1 MAVLAL
7 RCHDEAP
14 ILPRGDCVMR
24 KIGLLAV
31 ATLLAVAPLSVQAQT
46 AAPAPAAPAPA
57 ATPVPAAPT
66 TPAAPTAAAPAPAA
80 PAPVAAASPTVFGLP
95 PGQALAIGVGM
106 AAGGVGVGAL
116 AHGPF
121 STLIG
126 AAAGAL
132 IGDWWYASKPAG
144 GGPRR

>member
-1 MAVLAL
+1 
-7 RCHDEAP
+7 
-14 ILPRGDCVMR
+14 MR
-24 KIGLLAV
+24 TIGLLAMV
-31 ATLLAVAPLSVQAQT
+31 TVLAIAPLSVQAQT
-46 AAPAPAAPAPA
+46 APVAPAPAAP
-57 ATPVPAAPT
+57 V
-66 TPAAPTAAAPAPAA
+66 AAPAPAPTPA
-80 PAPVAAASPTVFGLP
+80 PTLAPAPAPQAAPVAAPTVFGLP

-132 IGDWWYASKPAG
+132 IGDWWYATKPAA
-144 GGPRR
+144 GPIRR

>member
-1 MAVLAL
+1 
-7 RCHDEAP
+7 
-14 ILPRGDCVMR
+14 MR
-24 KIGLLAV
+24 TIGLLAMV
-31 ATLLAVAPLSVQAQT
+31 TVLAIAPLSVQAQT
-46 AAPAPAAPAPA
+46 APVAPAPAAP
-57 ATPVPAAPT
+57 V
-66 TPAAPTAAAPAPAA
+66 AAPAPAPTPAPTPAPAPAMA
-80 PAPVAAASPTVFGLP
+80 PAPVAAPTVFGLP

-132 IGDWWYASKPAG
+132 IGDWWYATKPT
-144 GGPRR
+144 PMHR